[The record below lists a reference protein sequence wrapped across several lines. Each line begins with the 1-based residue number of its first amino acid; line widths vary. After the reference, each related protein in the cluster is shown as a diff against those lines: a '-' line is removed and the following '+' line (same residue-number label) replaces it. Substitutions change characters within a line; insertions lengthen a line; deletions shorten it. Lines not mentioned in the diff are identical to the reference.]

1 MTMKIL
7 VRGSAALVMNHLRPL
22 MTQSPPSRAIEV
34 RMLVA
39 SDEATSGSVMAKDE
53 RIAPSS
59 SGFSHCS
66 FCAGVAA
73 RCSSSMLP
81 VSGALQLKT
90 SDAQSMRPMISAQGA

>member
-7 VRGSAALVMNHLRPL
+7 VRGSAALVMNHFLPL
-22 MTQSPPSRAIEV
+22 ITQSPPSRLIEV

-39 SDEATSGSVMAKDE
+39 SDEATSGSVIAKAE
-53 RIAPSS
+53 RILPSS

-66 FCAGVAA
+66 VCAASAA
-73 RCSSSMLP
+73 RCRSSMLP

-90 SDAQSMRPMISAQGA
+90 SDDQ